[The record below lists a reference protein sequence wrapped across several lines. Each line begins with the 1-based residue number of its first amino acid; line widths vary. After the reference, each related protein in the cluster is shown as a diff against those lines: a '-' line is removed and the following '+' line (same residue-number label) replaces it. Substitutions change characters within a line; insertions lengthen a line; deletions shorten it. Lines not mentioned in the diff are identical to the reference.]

1 MIKPENY
8 YLASSFSRQFSV
20 GGGVCIYCKSDLN
33 CNAVDVSKYCIE
45 KVIEACA
52 AQMKIGN
59 HIIMCLLISQW

>member
-1 MIKPENY
+1 MIKHENY
-8 YLASSFSRQFSV
+8 YLASNFSRQFGV

-33 CNAVDVSKYCIE
+33 CSAVDISKYCIE

-59 HIIMCLLISQW
+59 NIICL